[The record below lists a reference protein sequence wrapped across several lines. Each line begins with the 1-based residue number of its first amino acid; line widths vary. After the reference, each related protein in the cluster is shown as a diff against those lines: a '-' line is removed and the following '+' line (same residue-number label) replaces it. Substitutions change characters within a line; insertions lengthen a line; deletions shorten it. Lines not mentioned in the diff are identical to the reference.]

1 MSRDI
6 FDYSFDAGHAKTTR
20 TPKKRENEEVSEEGV
35 YVTLKTSE
43 KSKSPDTMLE
53 IDDTDYARAK
63 RQVTE
68 RLNK

>member
-6 FDYSFDAGHAKTTR
+6 FDYSFDAGHAKTTK
-20 TPKKRENEEVSEEGV
+20 TPKTRENEVEEGV

-43 KSKSPDTMLE
+43 KSRSPDTMLE

-68 RLNK
+68 RLNR